1 MTGQSTAGRF
11 RLSEAHVEAVN
22 RQRRVIQNFDVLL
35 IDPDAYESID
45 ALVENRFTFLDDPET
60 CTDSVWWNWT
70 EGNVVP
76 YASQRL
82 PTYNV
87 PGYRRWLEE
96 GVDIVGIF
104 LEETRRRGLEVFYT
118 HRINGGDNDPN
129 YKEDKG
135 AYQDDSDNVYRVPFK
150 EEHPEW
156 MIPRSYNKSPS
167 LNFEF
172 EGVRQYVLA
181 NLTEVAENFGF
192 DGLELDFARNP
203 PVVPP
208 GKQWALRDCVTEFM
222 RSMRSMTLGVEER
235 RGRPFLLAARVP
247 ENILGCHYDGLDVE
261 AWARDQLVDLFVMG
275 CRNFEVDVAAFRRA
289 TQGRPIKLY
298 CALDDH
304 HSSDGYCAPRS
315 RCCEASFPIGI
326 TRASTGSRPST
337 GNSPPIPGSFT
348 GRCICR
354 LIKK

>member
-22 RQRRVIQNFDVLL
+22 RRRRVIQNFDVLL

-135 AYQDDSDNVYRVPFK
+135 CLPRRQRQRVQGALQGRTPGMDDSP
-150 EEHPEW
+150 
-156 MIPRSYNKSPS
+156 
-167 LNFEF
+167 
-172 EGVRQYVLA
+172 
-181 NLTEVAENFGF
+181 
-192 DGLELDFARNP
+192 
-203 PVVPP
+203 
-208 GKQWALRDCVTEFM
+208 
-222 RSMRSMTLGVEER
+222 
-235 RGRPFLLAARVP
+235 LLQQEP
-247 ENILGCHYDGLDVE
+247 
-261 AWARDQLVDLFVMG
+261 Q
-275 CRNFEVDVAAFRRA
+275 
-289 TQGRPIKLY
+289 
-298 CALDDH
+298 
-304 HSSDGYCAPRS
+304 S
-315 RCCEASFPIGI
+315 
-326 TRASTGSRPST
+326 
-337 GNSPPIPGSFT
+337 
-348 GRCICR
+348 
-354 LIKK
+354 